1 MISKTGQLLDVQIGD
16 FNKLVFEGT
25 KWDFGLQREV
35 PASFQVAISK
45 DHQYLIPSYQQAKGK
60 VISIEI
66 NAALTKSKQIWWRT
80 HGTGQLVIQ
89 DNLKDNNGLDQK
101 KIA

>member
-1 MISKTGQLLDVQIGD
+1 MISKTGQLLDVQTGD

-35 PASFQVAISK
+35 PTSFQVMISK
-45 DHQYLIPSYQQAKGK
+45 DHQYLIPSYIEAKGK

-66 NAALTKSKQIWWRT
+66 KEGLTKTKQLWWRT
-80 HGTGQLVIQ
+80 SGSGQLVIQ
-89 DNLKDNNGLDQK
+89 DEK
-101 KIA
+101 KNENKI